1 MPSEELIFAH
11 YTWPSY
17 NEGICCDFF
26 YKDLII
32 MTETWYFHN
41 IVLLGLRK
49 WVM

>member
-1 MPSEELIFAH
+1 MPSEELIFVH

-17 NEGICCDFF
+17 NEGIF
-26 YKDLII
+26 YYSFDKDLII

-41 IVLLGLRK
+41 IVFLGFQK